1 MKSVVG
7 ILKKWLMLVNKM
19 KLNSL
24 KGKFI
29 TFEGVEG
36 AGKSTQS
43 KLLVEYLN
51 NNNIEAVWTREPG
64 GCEGAEEIRKLLING
79 AVNKWDGI
87 TELLLMYAARRDH
100 TEKKIKP
107 LLKEGKV
114 VVSDRYFDSTMA
126 YQGYGYELDLNKIK
140 QVQKIV
146 LDDFRPD
153 ITFVLDLDVKKGL
166 ERTDI
171 RGEKNRY
178 EDMKVDFHNRVRNG
192 FLNIAKENSERVK
205 LINVE
210 NKSIEEL
217 QKNIL
222 EFLK

>member
-1 MKSVVG
+1 MNNLAK
-7 ILKKWLMLVNKM
+7 
-19 KLNSL
+19 L

-51 NNNIEAVWTREPG
+51 NNGIEAVWTREPG
-64 GCEGAEEIRKLLING
+64 GCEGAEEIRKLLVNG

-107 LLKEGKV
+107 LLAEGKV
-114 VVSDRYFDSTMA
+114 VISDRYFDSTVA
-126 YQGYGYELDLNKIK
+126 YQGYGHQLNLEKIK
-140 QVQKIV
+140 VVQKVV
-146 LDDFRPD
+146 LEDFKPD
-153 ITFVLDLDVKKGL
+153 ITIILDLDVEKGL
-166 ERTDI
+166 DRTNI
-171 RGEKNRY
+171 RGEKNRF
-178 EDMKVDFHNRVRNG
+178 EDMKLDFHKRVRVG
-192 FLNIAKENSERVK
+192 FQKISEEERDRVK

-210 NKSIEEL
+210 NKTIERL
-217 QKNIL
+217 QKEIIQLIL
-222 EFLK
+222 M

>member
-1 MKSVVG
+1 MN
-7 ILKKWLMLVNKM
+7 NKNLE
-19 KLNSL
+19 KL

-51 NNNIEAVWTREPG
+51 NNGIEAIWTREPG

-79 AVNKWDGI
+79 AVNKWDGL
-87 TELLLMYAARRDH
+87 TELLLMYSARRDH

-107 LLKEGKV
+107 ALKNGLV
-114 VVSDRYFDSTMA
+114 VVSDRYFDSTTA
-126 YQGYGYELDLNKIK
+126 YQGYGHQLDLNKIK
-140 QVQKIV
+140 DIQKIV
-146 LDDFRPD
+146 LEDFKPD
-153 ITFVLDLDVKKGL
+153 LTFILDLDVEKGL

-178 EDMKVDFHNRVRNG
+178 EDMKIDFHNRVRNG
-192 FLNIAKENSERVK
+192 FLNISKEDTERVK

-210 NKSIEEL
+210 NKSIEEV
-217 QKNIL
+217 QKEIL
-222 EFLK
+222 TSILNHKNFL

>member
-1 MKSVVG
+1 MNKAN
-7 ILKKWLMLVNKM
+7 LKNLM
-19 KLNSL
+19 
-24 KGKFI
+24 GKFI

-51 NNNIEAVWTREPG
+51 ANGIESVWTREPG
-64 GCEGAEEIRKLLING
+64 GCEGAEEIRKLLVNG

-146 LDDFRPD
+146 LDDFEPD
-153 ITFVLDLDVKKGL
+153 LTIILDLDVKEGL
-166 ERTDI
+166 ERTNK
-171 RGEKNRY
+171 RGDKNRY
-178 EDMKVDFHNRVRNG
+178 EDMEIDFHNRVRNG
-192 FLNIAKENSERVK
+192 FLNIANENHNRVK

-210 NKSIEEL
+210 NMSIDEL
-217 QKNIL
+217 QKNISAIL
-222 EFLK
+222 TNDSRFI

>member
-1 MKSVVG
+1 MKSAVR
-7 ILKKWLMLVNKM
+7 ILKKWSMKVNKM
-19 KLNSL
+19 EKL

-51 NNNIEAVWTREPG
+51 NNGIEAVWTREPG
-64 GCEGAEEIRKLLING
+64 GCEGAEEIRKLLVNG

-146 LDDFRPD
+146 LDDFEPD
-153 ITFVLDLDVKKGL
+153 LTIILDLDVKQGL
-166 ERTDI
+166 ERTDK
-171 RGEKNRY
+171 RGDKNRY
-178 EDMKVDFHNRVRNG
+178 EDMKIDFHNRVRNG
-192 FLNIAKENSERVK
+192 FLNLVKENPKRVK

-210 NKSIEEL
+210 DKSIEDL
-217 QKNIL
+217 QKDIIDIIL
-222 EFLK
+222 EY

>member
-1 MKSVVG
+1 MNNLEK
-7 ILKKWLMLVNKM
+7 
-19 KLNSL
+19 L

-51 NNNIEAVWTREPG
+51 NNGIEAVWTREPG

-107 LLKEGKV
+107 LLAEGKV
-114 VVSDRYFDSTMA
+114 VISDRYFDSTVA
-126 YQGYGYELDLNKIK
+126 YQGYGHQLNLEKINA
-140 QVQKIV
+140 VQKVV
-146 LDDFRPD
+146 LEDFKPN
-153 ITFVLDLDVKKGL
+153 ITIILDLDVEKGL
-166 ERTDI
+166 ERTNI
-171 RGEKNRY
+171 RGEKNRF
-178 EDMKVDFHNRVRNG
+178 EDMKLDFHKRVRVG
-192 FLNIAKENSERVK
+192 FQKIAEEEKGRVK

-210 NKSIEEL
+210 NKTIEQL
-217 QKNIL
+217 QKEIMQLIL
-222 EFLK
+222 M

>member
-1 MKSVVG
+1 MK
-7 ILKKWLMLVNKM
+7 NKM
-19 KLNSL
+19 NFEKL

-43 KLLVEYLN
+43 KLLVDYLN
-51 NNNIEAVWTREPG
+51 NNGIKAVWTREPG
-64 GCEGAEEIRKLLING
+64 GCEGAEEIRQLLVNG

-87 TELLLMYAARRDH
+87 TELLLMYASRRDH

-107 LLKEGKV
+107 LLADGYV
-114 VVSDRYFDSTMA
+114 VVSDRYLDSTMA
-126 YQGYGYELDLNKIK
+126 YQGYGYNLDLNKIK
-140 QVQKIV
+140 AVQNVV
-146 LDDFRPD
+146 LDDFLPNLT
-153 ITFVLDLDVKKGL
+153 IILDLDVKKGL
-166 ERTDI
+166 ERTDK
-171 RGEKNRY
+171 RGDKNRY

-192 FLNIAKENSERVK
+192 FINIAKENANRVK

-217 QKNIL
+217 QKEINEII
-222 EFLK
+222 FNHF

>member
-1 MKSVVG
+1 MDF
-7 ILKKWLMLVNKM
+7 NK
-19 KLNSL
+19 L

-43 KLLVEYLN
+43 RMLVDYLN
-51 NNNIEAVWTREPG
+51 NIGVEAVWTREPG
-64 GCEGAEEIRKLLING
+64 GSDSAEEIRKLIISG

-114 VVSDRYFDSTMA
+114 VVSDRYFDSSFA
-126 YQGYGYELDLNKIK
+126 YQGYGYGLDLNKIAEI
-140 QVQKIV
+140 QKIV
-146 LDDFRPD
+146 LDDFKPD
-153 ITFVLDLDVKKGL
+153 LTLILDLDVEEGL
-166 ERTDI
+166 RRTDV
-171 RGEKNRY
+171 RGEKNRF
-178 EDMKVDFHNRVRNG
+178 ESMAVAFHNRVRNG
-192 FLNIAKENSERVK
+192 FAEIAKNNPNRVK

-210 NKSIEEL
+210 NKTIEDL
-217 QKNIL
+217 QKDILNIIDKNL
-222 EFLK
+222 CN

>member
-1 MKSVVG
+1 MDLEK
-7 ILKKWLMLVNKM
+7 
-19 KLNSL
+19 L

-51 NNNIEAVWTREPG
+51 TNGIKAIWTREPG
-64 GCEGAEEIRKLLING
+64 GCEGAEEIRKLLVNG

-87 TELLLMYAARRDH
+87 TELLLMYASRRDH

-107 LLKEGKV
+107 FLKEGYV
-114 VVSDRYFDSTMA
+114 VVSDRYLDSTMA
-126 YQGYGYELDLNKIK
+126 YQGYGYDLDLNKIK
-140 QVQKIV
+140 EVQKVV
-146 LDDFRPD
+146 LDDFLPD
-153 ITFVLDLDVKKGL
+153 LTIILDLDVIEGL
-166 ERTDI
+166 QRTDK

-192 FLNIAKENSERVK
+192 FLNIAKQNADRVK
-205 LINVE
+205 LINVKNKTIE
-210 NKSIEEL
+210 NL
-217 QKNIL
+217 QKEINELIIK
-222 EFLK
+222 FF

>member
-1 MKSVVG
+1 MEK
-7 ILKKWLMLVNKM
+7 
-19 KLNSL
+19 L

-51 NNNIEAVWTREPG
+51 NNGIETVWTREPG
-64 GCEGAEEIRKLLING
+64 GCEGAEEIRKLLVNG
-79 AVNKWDGI
+79 SVNKWDGI

-114 VVSDRYFDSTMA
+114 VISDRYFDSTMA
-126 YQGYGYELDLNKIK
+126 YQGYGYQLDLNKIK
-140 QVQKIV
+140 IMQKLV
-146 LDDFRPD
+146 LDEFKPD
-153 ITFVLDLDVKKGL
+153 LTIILDLDVLKGL
-166 ERTDI
+166 ERTDK

-178 EDMKVDFHNRVRNG
+178 EDMKVEFHKRVRNG
-192 FLNIAKENSERVK
+192 FIEIAKEEQNRVK

-217 QKNIL
+217 QKYIISTISSK
-222 EFLK
+222 FI